1 MEAMMPVVRHN
12 PAASQFDIY
21 DNGVVAGYLRY
32 RMEGSEIWFLTTTI
46 MPRYQGKDFETEL
59 IRSVLDDAHHRRLG
73 VLPFC
78 PEVRKF
84 IAGNPQYLQLVP
96 PAQLGS
102 FKLGPAG
109 APTV

>member
-73 VLPFC
+73 VLPYC
-78 PEVRKF
+78 PELQTRSRRR
-84 IAGNPQYLQLVP
+84 AGDV
-96 PAQLGS
+96 AVTAMAWRFRATS
-102 FKLGPAG
+102 TA
-109 APTV
+109 